1 MEAVAFSMTGDPRGK
16 GRPRATVRRGKGGD
30 VHAGTYTD
38 AKTRRYE
45 GFVREIVEKA
55 MADRRPF
62 DGPVSICL
70 RFRIGVPVSFSKKR
84 RARIIA
90 RNEAYYGAFDV
101 DNLAKSILD
110 GCNTVLFHD
119 DKQVTRM
126 LVIKQPSDVTGIDVV
141 AEPDPAWSIA

>member
-1 MEAVAFSMTGDPRGK
+1 MEAVAFSMKGDPRGK
-16 GRPRATVRRGKGGD
+16 GRPRGMVRGG
-30 VHAGTYTD
+30 HASFYTD

-45 GFVREIVEKA
+45 GFVRDIVEKA

-62 DGPVSICL
+62 DGPVSICM
-70 RFRIGVPVSFSKKR
+70 RFRIGVPVSYSKTR

-90 RNEAYYGAFDV
+90 RQEAYYGAFDA

-110 GCNTVLFHD
+110 GCNTILFHD

-126 LVIKQPSDVTGIDVV
+126 LVIKQPSEATGIDIV

>member
-1 MEAVAFSMTGDPRGK
+1 MEAVAFSMRGDPRGK
-16 GRPRATVRRGKGGD
+16 GRPKTAVRGSRA
-30 VHAGTYTD
+30 HIYTD

-45 GFVREIVEKA
+45 GFVRAIVEKA

-62 DGPVSICL
+62 DGPVSICM
-70 RFRIGVPVSFSKKR
+70 RFRIGVPASFSGKR

-90 RNEAYYGAFDV
+90 RQEAYYGAFDA

-110 GCNTVLFHD
+110 GCNKILFLD
-119 DKQVTRM
+119 DKQITRM
-126 LVIKQPSDVTGIDVV
+126 LVIKQPSEATGIDIV